1 MTPKDLVRE
10 FTLLKTDLTSNY
22 FSKESEISR
31 LTELKQSGFTQQQ
44 IDIVRNVFDEGLTD
58 ALYTVLLGLDG
69 AASIGSVQNN
79 YVIKDEEGNLLTG
92 NGELETYAWEE
103 FHGS

>member
-1 MTPKDLVRE
+1 MTEAMLP
-10 FTLLKTDLTSNY
+10 
-22 FSKESEISR
+22 
-31 LTELKQSGFTQQQ
+31 SGFTQQQ

-79 YVIKDEEGNLLTG
+79 YVIKD
-92 NGELETYAWEE
+92 
-103 FHGS
+103 SI